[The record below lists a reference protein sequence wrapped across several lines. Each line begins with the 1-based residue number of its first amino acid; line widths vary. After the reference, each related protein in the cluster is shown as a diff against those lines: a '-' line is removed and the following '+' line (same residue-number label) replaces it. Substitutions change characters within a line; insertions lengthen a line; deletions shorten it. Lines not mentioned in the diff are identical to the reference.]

1 MSQAKKIKS
10 GSLRNKVNR
19 EFLRQKI
26 KNDPT
31 PRTTISF
38 YRYVNL
44 ENVSQLRDQL
54 WIEWNE
60 LGVLGRIYLAHEGV
74 NAQLSVPTKN
84 VEAFRAHVDSYEFM
98 HQVPFKIAVED
109 DGKSFIKLA
118 IKVRK
123 KIVADGLNDNAFDTT
138 NVGKHLS
145 AKEFNELLTNP
156 DTVCIDM
163 RNNYESRIGHFDGAV
178 CPDVETF
185 RDELPKSLEILEQ
198 KNPTKD
204 KPVILYCTGGIRC
217 EKASAFLKHNGY
229 RNVGQLHGGIIDY
242 KHQVEREGLENKFK
256 GKNFV
261 FDERGA
267 ESISG
272 EILSTCD
279 QCPEKCDTYTNCAN
293 AMCNLLFI
301 QCPTCAEKNGGCCS
315 VECYQVAQLPS
326 DEQKKLRQGQKCQPR
341 YTKPQECGCSS

>member
-1 MSQAKKIKS
+1 MTKNKKITS

-19 EFLRQKI
+19 ELLRQQI
-26 KNDPT
+26 QNDPT

-38 YRYVNL
+38 YRYVKL
-44 ENVSQLRDQL
+44 ENVHTLRDTL
-54 WIEWNE
+54 WTEWNE
-60 LGVLGRIYLAHEGV
+60 LGVLGRIYLANEGV

-84 VEAFRAHVDSYEFM
+84 FEAFRAHVDSYEFM
-98 HQVPFKIAVED
+98 NKVPFKIAVED
-109 DGKSFIKLA
+109 DGKSFIKLD

-123 KIVADGLNDNAFDTT
+123 KIVADGLNDESFDTSD
-138 NVGKHLS
+138 VGKHLS
-145 AKEFNELLTNP
+145 AKEFNELLANP

-185 RDELPKSLEILEQ
+185 REELPRTLEILEET
-198 KNPTKD
+198 NPDKD

-242 KHQVEREGLENKFK
+242 KHQVDRDGLENKFK

-267 ESISG
+267 EDISR
-272 EILSTCD
+272 EVIA
-279 QCPEKCDTYTNCAN
+279 KCDLCGESCDSYTNCAN
-293 AMCNLLFI
+293 MMCNTLFI
-301 QCPTCAEKNGGCCS
+301 QCAKCAKKLSKCCS
-315 VECYQVAQLPS
+315 VECKEIAELPA
-326 DEQKKLRQGQKCQPR
+326 DEQKKLRQGQKCQQR
-341 YTKPQECGCSS
+341 YKKPQECGCS